1 MKIIANVLMASAL
14 MAGVSSFAADRMNA
28 TEGTKSQAD
37 KPMQTHTSDMPM
49 KNNATATT
57 GSMAT
62 DTVRKNATTG
72 DKSEAD
78 KNMQKH
84 ASDMPMKGNT
94 TTSGMAGDTARKN
107 ATVGD
112 KSEAKK

>member
-1 MKIIANVLMASAL
+1 MKMIANVLMASAL

-49 KNNATATT
+49 KNNATA
-57 GSMAT
+57 AT